1 MVFIKRSIYL
11 FNFERVR
18 AKSNVNVQS
27 VTFCSKENEF
37 YYVSEKSFNI
47 FLMNNVKT
55 IHYTIEGQR
64 DGRGTANWTRGV
76 RERRDEKGQH
86 LEDVRTA

>member
-1 MVFIKRSIYL
+1 ML
-11 FNFERVR
+11 G
-18 AKSNVNVQS
+18 
-27 VTFCSKENEF
+27 T
-37 YYVSEKSFNI
+37 
-47 FLMNNVKT
+47 LLNNVKT

-76 RERRDEKGQH
+76 RERGNEKGQH